1 MDSVARMTADLLQ
14 ATGDL
19 IAIRSESF
27 HEQELVAHF
36 EQRLRAVSWLEVTRV
51 GDNLVA
57 RTDLGRTH
65 RVLIGGHSDT
75 VPANDNESPT
85 FTNGRVA
92 GLGATD
98 MKGGLAVM
106 MALAESVAEPAVDVT
121 WLIYAREEVA
131 VEHNGLRELFA
142 ERPDLCEA
150 DVAIL
155 CEPTSALLEAGCQG
169 TLRMQLT
176 LRGARAHTARAWMG
190 RNAIH
195 RLGHVLTAIAAYE
208 PRKPVIDGCEFH
220 EALQCVNVAGGVAG
234 NVVPDEAVLTI
245 GHRFAPDR
253 DGLEAEAHVRSVIE
267 PLIEANDELVVTDLS
282 PGAAP
287 SLTHPLLAGLIER
300 NALTVDAK
308 LGWTDVA
315 FFAERGVP
323 AANFGPGDAPLAHTA
338 GEWVS
343 RESLEAAHA
352 VLYDLICT
360 ET

>member
-1 MDSVARMTADLLQ
+1 MATTNMTTDLLKATADL
-14 ATGDL
+14 
-19 IAIRSESF
+19 ISIRSESF
-27 HEQELVAHF
+27 HEQELVAHL
-36 EQRLRAVSWLEVTRV
+36 EQRLVAVPWLEVTRV

-57 RTDLGRTH
+57 RTETGRTE

-75 VPANDNESPT
+75 VPANGNERPT
-85 FTNGRVA
+85 IDGDRLA

-106 MALAESVAEPAVDVT
+106 MALAETVSEPAVDVT

-131 VEHNGLRELFA
+131 IKHNGLRELFEA
-142 ERPDLCEA
+142 RPDLCAA

-169 TLRMQLT
+169 AMRMRLT
-176 LRGARAHTARAWMG
+176 LRGTRAHTARAWMG

-195 RLGHVLTAIAAYE
+195 RLGDVLVEITGYE
-208 PRKPVIDGCEFH
+208 PRRPVIDGCTFH
-220 EALQCVNVAGGVAG
+220 EALQCVAVEGGVAG
-234 NVVPDEAVLTI
+234 NVVPDEVVLTI

-253 DGLEAEAHVRSVIE
+253 NAAEAEAHVRSVIE
-267 PLIEANDELVVTDLS
+267 PFVEPDDELLLTDVS
-282 PGAAP
+282 HPAAP
-287 SLTHPLLAGLIER
+287 SLDHPLLSGMIER
-300 NALTVDAK
+300 NGLVVNAK

-315 FFAERGVP
+315 FFAEHGVP

-343 RESLEAAHA
+343 RDSLETAYE
-352 VLYDLICT
+352 VLFDLISHRR
-360 ET
+360 

>member
-1 MDSVARMTADLLQ
+1 MTADLLT
-14 ATGDL
+14 ATADL
-19 IAIRSESF
+19 ISIRSESF
-27 HEQELVAHF
+27 HEQELVAHL
-36 EQRLRAVSWLEVTRV
+36 EQRLRVVPWLEVTRV

-57 RTDLGRTH
+57 RTDLGRGQ

-75 VPANDNESPT
+75 VPANGNTEPSFD
-85 FTNGRVA
+85 GDRVA

-106 MALAESVAEPAVDVT
+106 MALAESVSEPAVDVT

-131 VEHNGLRELFA
+131 AEHNGLREVFSA
-142 ERPDLCEA
+142 RPDLCET

-169 TLRMQLT
+169 TMRMKLT
-176 LRGARAHTARAWMG
+176 LRGARAHVARAWMG

-195 RLGHVLTAIAAYE
+195 RLGPVLTKIAGYE
-208 PRKPVIDGCEFH
+208 PRLPVIDGCEFH
-220 EALQCVNVAGGVAG
+220 EALQCVLVEGGVAG
-234 NVVPDEAVLTI
+234 NVVPDEVVLTI

-253 DGLEAEAHVRSVIE
+253 TAAEAEAHVRGVIE
-267 PLIEANDELVVTDLS
+267 PLLDTGDDLLLTDVS
-282 PGAAP
+282 NAAAP
-287 SLTHPLLAGLIER
+287 SLTHPLLAAMIER
-300 NALTVDAK
+300 NNLSVSAK

-315 FFAERGVP
+315 FFAERGLP

-343 RESLEAAHA
+343 RESLERAHA
-352 VLYDLICT
+352 VLFDLIST
-360 ET
+360 